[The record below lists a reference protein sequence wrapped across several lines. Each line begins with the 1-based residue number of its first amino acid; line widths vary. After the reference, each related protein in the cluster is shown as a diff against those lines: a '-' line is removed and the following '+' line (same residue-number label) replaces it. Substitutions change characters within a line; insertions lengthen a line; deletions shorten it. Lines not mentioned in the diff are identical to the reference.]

1 MLSKIRFFTMSLN
14 QLWLV
19 IKEIKMARSTSHEEL
34 DHPFRLGLMVGFLQN
49 SSTLGLASKKR

>member
-1 MLSKIRFFTMSLN
+1 MSLN